1 MRRVATSNVY
11 EKENAMRRLVASS
24 AVALLA
30 VASVAWAADKVKS
43 GLQVG
48 ESPGA
53 FSVKDCTGP
62 NDGRTLCYR

>member
-1 MRRVATSNVY
+1 M
-11 EKENAMRRLVASS
+11 KRLVASS
-24 AVALLA
+24 VVALLA
-30 VASVAWAADKVKS
+30 MASVAWAAEKVKS

-53 FSVKDCTGP
+53 FNVKDCTGP